1 MVLTTECFVARCVT
15 TDEAVAPDCFG
26 FRDVDVPEL
35 PPNGLLIKT
44 KFIGLEPYMRIWG
57 IGPQGWGLDN
67 VPGGKVVGEVV
78 ASESERFA
86 VGDLVKT
93 SAQWRA
99 PVTWVVA
106 DEKTLVE
113 KLDPT
118 VEPRIYL
125 GLAGSGGRSAKL
137 PLERVAR
144 PSAGQVAVVT
154 AAAGTVGLAACQL
167 MKLDGVDVVGTAG
180 TDEKKHLIESLGCKA
195 FNYKTEAAADALK
208 RLAPKGVDFLF
219 DNVAGAIR
227 TAVVEAMNPGAQI
240 LTSGRIAQYD
250 AAGGAAGGDEARDAA
265 MIREKKIADHGQFY
279 VGNWESD
286 FVPCTEAIVALYKAG
301 KLVSKDTVSEGF
313 RSLPDAFVGIFL
325 GRNVGRMVVAC

>member
-1 MVLTTECFVARCVT
+1 M
-15 TDEAVAPDCFG
+15 
-26 FRDVDVPEL
+26 
-35 PPNGLLIKT
+35 
-44 KFIGLEPYMRIWG
+44 
-57 IGPQGWGLDN
+57 
-67 VPGGKVVGEVV
+67 
-78 ASESERFA
+78 
-86 VGDLVKT
+86 KT

-180 TDEKKHLIESLGCKA
+180 TDEKKRLIESLGCKA

-208 RLAPKGVDFLF
+208 RLAPKGVDFLLSATSTSLAWLALSARCERRRCSCF
-219 DNVAGAIR
+219 GQIQPR
-227 TAVVEAMNPGAQI
+227 T
-240 LTSGRIAQYD
+240 TTTRT
-250 AAGGAAGGDEARDAA
+250 R
-265 MIREKKIADHGQFY
+265 RRR
-279 VGNWESD
+279 
-286 FVPCTEAIVALYKAG
+286 T
-301 KLVSKDTVSEGF
+301 
-313 RSLPDAFVGIFL
+313 
-325 GRNVGRMVVAC
+325 

>member
-35 PPNGLLIKT
+35 PPNGLLIRT

-67 VPGGKVVGEVV
+67 VMD
-78 ASESERFA
+78 R
-86 VGDLVKT
+86 
-93 SAQWRA
+93 WRA

-195 FNYKTEAAADALK
+195 FNYKTDAAADALK

-227 TAVVEAMNPGAQI
+227 TAVVEAMNSGAQI

-279 VGNWESD
+279 VGNWESE

-301 KLVSKDTVSEGF
+301 KLVSKDTVAEGF
-313 RSLPDAFVGIFL
+313 RSLPDAFVGIFI